1 MRKYLIR
8 VEQDFEV
15 EANSFEEAC
24 KLLPSYGW
32 SPNPGWVM
40 VEETIQVREVSN
52 V

>member
-1 MRKYLIR
+1 VKKYLIR

-15 EANSFEEAC
+15 KADSFEEAS

-32 SPNPGWVM
+32 SPNPAWVM
-40 VEETIQVREVSN
+40 VEETIEMKEASN